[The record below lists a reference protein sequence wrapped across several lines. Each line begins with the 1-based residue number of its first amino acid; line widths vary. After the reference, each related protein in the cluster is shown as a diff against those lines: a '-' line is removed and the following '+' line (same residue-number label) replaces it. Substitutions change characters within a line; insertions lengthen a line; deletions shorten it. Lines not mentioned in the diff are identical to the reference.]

1 MPENIKPIWE
11 QLNETSKKSVLSQAR
26 LYPEEVL
33 TTEGQIEHFWSTRNF
48 KKNESVT
55 KKLVSHESLIQE
67 DKISDNEAKMILERF
82 KNL

>member
-1 MPENIKPIWE
+1 M
-11 QLNETSKKSVLSQAR
+11 
-26 LYPEEVL
+26 
-33 TTEGQIEHFWSTRNF
+33 TTESQVEHFWMTRNI

-67 DKISDNEAKMILERF
+67 DKISEKELTAIMERF